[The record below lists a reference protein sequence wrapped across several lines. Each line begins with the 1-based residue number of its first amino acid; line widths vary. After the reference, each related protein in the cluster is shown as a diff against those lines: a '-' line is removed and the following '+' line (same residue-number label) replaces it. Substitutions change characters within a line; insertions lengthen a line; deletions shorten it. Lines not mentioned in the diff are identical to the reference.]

1 MESLQEIFN
10 KVCEYCIENRQFT
23 QIAYETWL
31 KEATLYSIENNY
43 STAVIHAKSEFSQNV
58 IETKLKDKLAVGFEN
73 TLGFRWTSR
82 SSAKRTPKTQPPQRG

>member
-31 KEATLYSIENNY
+31 KEATLHSIENN
-43 STAVIHAKSEFSQNV
+43 
-58 IETKLKDKLAVGFEN
+58 
-73 TLGFRWTSR
+73 
-82 SSAKRTPKTQPPQRG
+82 

>member
-58 IETKLKDKLAVGFEN
+58 IETKLKDKLAVGSITNMYRIAQILTEADRLV
-73 TLGFRWTSR
+73 TL
-82 SSAKRTPKTQPPQRG
+82 